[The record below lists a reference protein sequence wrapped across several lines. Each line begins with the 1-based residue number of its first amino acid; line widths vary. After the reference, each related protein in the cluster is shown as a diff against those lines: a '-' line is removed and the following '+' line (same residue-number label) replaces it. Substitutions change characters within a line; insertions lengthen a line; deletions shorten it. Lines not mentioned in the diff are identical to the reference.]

1 MPPGGNLAYA
11 TWVRSGP
18 RLRVLSAEQFAT
30 ELDALTGIY
39 ALAMDAPASELPG
52 RMSIMER
59 HAGYPAFCA
68 VVAVFPGGPG
78 GPVGGPG
85 DLVAQDHGGEP
96 DEPEL
101 SREPHEPELSRRPGA
116 QEPAAAEGDP
126 AALTTAEGDRS
137 LLTAADGDRGALAA
151 PQGDPAALTTAE
163 GDRAAL
169 IGFAYGFHGS
179 AGQWWHDVVRESI
192 TAQHGR
198 DAAGHWLGDSF
209 EFAEVHV
216 HPDHQGRGTGRAM
229 MHTLAAGRPEQTA
242 VLSTPDGQTRARRLY
257 RSLGFADLLPA
268 FTFPGTGPSYAI
280 MGAALPLRDEPPL
293 AGRSAS
299 PSRW

>member
-1 MPPGGNLAYA
+1 
-11 TWVRSGP
+11 VRSGP

-52 RMSIMER
+52 RISIMER
-59 HAGYPAFCA
+59 HVGYPAFCA
-68 VVAVFPGGPG
+68 VVAVLPGGPG
-78 GPVGGPG
+78 GPVVGPG
-85 DLVAQDHGGEP
+85 DLVAQGHGREP

-101 SREPHEPELSRRPGA
+101 SRGPGSEEPVA
-116 QEPAAAEGDP
+116 
-126 AALTTAEGDRS
+126 AEGDRS
-137 LLTAADGDRGALAA
+137 PLTVADGDQGALTVA
-151 PQGDPAALTTAE
+151 QGDPAALTAAQGDPAALTATE
-163 GDRAAL
+163 GDRSAL

-229 MHTLAAGRPEQTA
+229 MHTLAARRPERTA

-257 RSLGFADLLPA
+257 SSLGFADLLPA

-299 PSRW
+299 PSRR